1 MSQYEIV
8 DKVLSITT
16 DNASNMICA
25 MSIFSVDNPTI
36 VHIRCACHVINLIVQ
51 SALKEG
57 EITNSIEKLRYFC
70 KKIHSSSKLK
80 EQLMQQTKLFDE
92 KQVTVILDVE
102 TRWNSTHAMIS
113 RALDLKKTLT
123 SLSSILVNNKESDF
137 DGINEDDWKIAE
149 KIILFLE
156 PFNQG
161 KFKN

>member
-1 MSQYEIV
+1 LF
-8 DKVLSITT
+8 KVL
-16 DNASNMICA
+16 
-25 MSIFSVDNPTI
+25 
-36 VHIRCACHVINLIVQ
+36 R
-51 SALKEG
+51 KEG
-57 EITNSIEKLRYFC
+57 EITYSFEKLRYFC
-70 KKIHSSSKLK
+70 KKIHFSSKLK
-80 EQLMQQTKLFDE
+80 EQLMQQTEIFDE
-92 KQVTVILDVE
+92 KQVSVILDVE

-123 SLSSILVNNKESDF
+123 SLSSILVMNKESDF